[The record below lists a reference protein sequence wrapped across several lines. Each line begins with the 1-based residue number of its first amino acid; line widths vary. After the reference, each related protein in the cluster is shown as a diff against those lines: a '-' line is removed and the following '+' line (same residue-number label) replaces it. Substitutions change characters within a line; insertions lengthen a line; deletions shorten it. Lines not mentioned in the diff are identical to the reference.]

1 MTPSIFS
8 RGADITRRVFSD
20 LTDFLGRL
28 SLGRMLILCLLM
40 LIAANLAKGLFSSSP
55 PSKHRSV
62 VQINKP
68 KVPETPEPAPLPS
81 PPTDSPEAKDP
92 PSMPITV
99 DVKGAPE
106 SDQRLEIRIGN
117 RNIVVRGPNDLKDL
131 DKKIEEQ
138 IDREVSAELEQIA
151 EDEPARSGISL
162 PGLAMLLIVLMF
174 IMRLI
179 AKSKVRAEERARTAE
194 TTADSEALSRQL
206 AEAKL
211 QAMQAQVEPHF
222 LFNTLAAVEHLIE
235 TDPPRAA
242 GMQRNLIAYLR
253 SVLPNLR
260 QSDSTLGREAE
271 ISRNYLEILKVRM
284 ESRLEFH
291 IDIPAGL
298 ASAAMPPLMLQSLV
312 ENAIEHGLEPKPAG
326 GTIGITATVHHGQ
339 LVVTVADTGAG
350 FSPASQLTTP
360 AQSDRGVG
368 LGSIRERLKAL
379 FDGQGRLIIE
389 ANQPSGTRAILEFP
403 YVVKPST
410 PRPDRG

>member
-8 RGADITRRVFSD
+8 RATDLTRRFFSS

-28 SLGRMLILCLLM
+28 SFGRLLILCLLL
-40 LIAANLAKGLFSSSP
+40 LIAAGIAENVFKSPKSLKHKTLVNITKHKPEKVPVP
-55 PSKHRSV
+55 PSTE
-62 VQINKP
+62 NA
-68 KVPETPEPAPLPS
+68 ETPASPVPPA
-81 PPTDSPEAKDP
+81 TDADKDN
-92 PSMPITV
+92 
-99 DVKGAPE
+99 
-106 SDQRLEIRIGN
+106 QLEIRIGDQG
-117 RNIVVRGPNDLKDL
+117 VVIRGANDLKGL

-138 IDREVSAELEQIA
+138 INREVDAKVEKIV
-151 EDEPARSGISL
+151 EDEPSRTSISL
-162 PGLAMLLIVLMF
+162 PKLAMLLIVLMF

-179 AKSKVRAEERARTAE
+179 AKSKVRADERARTAE
-194 TTADSEALSRQL
+194 SAADSEALSRQL

-284 ESRLEFH
+284 ESRLEFQ
-291 IDIPAGL
+291 IEIPAGL
-298 ASAAMPPLMLQSLV
+298 ESAAMPPLMLQSLV
-312 ENAIEHGLEPKPAG
+312 ENAIEHGLEPKPEG
-326 GTIGITATVHHGQ
+326 GTISIIAGVRDGQ

-350 FSPASQLTTP
+350 LSAGAAATLRSN
-360 AQSDRGVG
+360 DKNERGVG
-368 LGSIRERLKAL
+368 LGSIRERLNAL
-379 FDGQGRLIIE
+379 FDGRGRLIIE
-389 ANQPSGTRAILEFP
+389 ANQPAGTRAILEFP
-403 YVVKPST
+403 YAYKSSPT
-410 PRPDRG
+410 RTDRG